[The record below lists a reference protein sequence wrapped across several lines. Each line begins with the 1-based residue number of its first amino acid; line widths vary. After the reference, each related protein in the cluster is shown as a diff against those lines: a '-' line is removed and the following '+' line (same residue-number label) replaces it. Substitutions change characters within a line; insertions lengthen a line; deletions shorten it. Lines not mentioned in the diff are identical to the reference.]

1 MVYSKPAYILTPHSS
16 AHILQHIMHHYAFF
30 NLYPDTEICPDSI
43 ICCSVWIFLYK
54 CRTYQSKIKLLLIV
68 TNSCTLLLFSRG
80 SVCNVLLTS
89 CEDGVCRLWSETL
102 LPEDSLLGGQISENT
117 HSFSSSL
124 PGLAGNKDKIQH
136 ALEVQLLNQTDLTRN
151 N

>member
-1 MVYSKPAYILTPHSS
+1 MGNYRLGCCLTNYFHSKCLHS
-16 AHILQHIMHHYAFF
+16 L
-30 NLYPDTEICPDSI
+30 PC
-43 ICCSVWIFLYK
+43 
-54 CRTYQSKIKLLLIV
+54 
-68 TNSCTLLLFSRG
+68 SRG

-117 HSFSSSL
+117 QSFSSCL

-136 ALEVQLLNQTDLTRN
+136 ALEVHE
-151 N
+151 

>member
-1 MVYSKPAYILTPHSS
+1 MEGNQPASPVNVAVCKMLSP
-16 AHILQHIMHHYAFF
+16 
-30 NLYPDTEICPDSI
+30 
-43 ICCSVWIFLYK
+43 SV
-54 CRTYQSKIKLLLIV
+54 S
-68 TNSCTLLLFSRG
+68 SRG

-136 ALEVQLLNQTDLTRN
+136 ALEVH
-151 N
+151 